1 MGLLSYS
8 DVWPLPVKRLNDFRD
23 KELVIVE
30 NNATAQ
36 FGRLISSETG
46 IRAKYNILKYDGRP
60 FTAREIVERFKE
72 EVIK

>member
-1 MGLLSYS
+1 M
-8 DVWPLPVKRLNDFRD
+8 
-23 KELVIVE
+23 E

-46 IRAKYNILKYDGRP
+46 IRAGYNILKYDGRP
-60 FTAREIVERFKE
+60 FTAKEIVERFKE

>member
-1 MGLLSYS
+1 M
-8 DVWPLPVKRLNDFRD
+8 
-23 KELVIVE
+23 E

-36 FGRLISSETG
+36 FGRLISSETVSG
-46 IRAKYNILKYDGRP
+46 QYNILKYEAS